1 MLPVSTDFLRAI
13 KASQNRNLT
22 LGVQVP
28 DTFTGVLGSPIPF
41 EVSDG
46 QVTAAYTNGQR
57 YGATLNI
64 TPDDRRAWAD
74 LLLTEGA
81 VFTVGMNVRTVGN
94 TYEGVSLFTGELSA
108 APTVSVYGGAF
119 QLTCQDQWVRLDR
132 CRYTSPYTT
141 PNASRSSII
150 SSRVTLAIPT
160 ATVVVGGAVSGTH
173 PGGLVYDKDRTTTI
187 TDLAAETSPDLSVGF
202 TAEGKFEI
210 DVQPTIDL
218 ASAVYAIA
226 DGEDGTLVDF
236 QKVRQSGRPFNTV
249 VVRPAQNG
257 QTWSPQVV
265 VEISDVTHPRHKSKI
280 GVVPYFM
287 VAPTT
292 TTRTTAV
299 NVGLQRLAAILQQQY
314 SGRVV
319 AVDNPALEPGD
330 VISVTMTTG
339 PSAGQII
346 PCMVTNIS
354 RSLLAGSMEL
364 EIQRYADTDLAEAP

>member
-1 MLPVSTDFLRAI
+1 MLPVSADFLRAI
-13 KASQNRNLT
+13 KASQNRTLT
-22 LGVQVP
+22 LGVQIP
-28 DTFTGVLGSPIPF
+28 DTFTGVLGSSIPF
-41 EVSDG
+41 QISDG
-46 QVTAAYTNGQR
+46 QITAAYTNGQR
-57 YGATLNI
+57 YGATLQV

-74 LLLTEGA
+74 LMMTEGA
-81 VFTVGMNVRTVGN
+81 VFSVGMNVRTIGN

-108 APTVSVYGGAF
+108 APEVSVYGGAF

-132 CRYTSPYTT
+132 CRYISPYTT

-150 SSRVTLAIPT
+150 SGRVTDAIPT
-160 ATVVVGGAVSGTH
+160 ATVVVGGSVSGTH
-173 PGGLVYDKDRTTTI
+173 PGGLVYDKDRTQTI

-202 TAEGKFEI
+202 TATGTFKI

-218 ASAVYAIA
+218 ASVVYAIT

-249 VVRPAQNG
+249 VVRPAQSG
-257 QTWSPQVV
+257 QTWTQVV
-265 VEISDVTHPRHKSKI
+265 VEISDTTHPRHKSKI

-287 VAPTT
+287 VAPTA

-299 NVGLQRLAAILQQQY
+299 NVGLQRLTAILQQQY
-314 SGRVV
+314 SGRVA

-346 PCMVTNIS
+346 PCMVTNIT
-354 RSLLAGSMEL
+354 RGLLAGSMQL